1 MLSSVTIIYKMLK
14 ISELTAFVEKRIP
27 SFFLYDFRKK

>member
-14 ISELTAFVEKRIP
+14 ISELTTFVDKSGIDALSMP
-27 SFFLYDFRKK
+27 FSI